1 MLKIAYIR
9 NTFPKYSETFI
20 LEELLYLQGMG
31 HDLRIYSRWHD
42 FSFMNDKIVQSGLLQ
57 FCRYEECRSPGAAAG
72 LKTIAALAWKLLR
85 SKEFRASF
93 FISYFPKKNI
103 LQRKSEAE
111 YEGQVRAP
119 FVRACLIGFKLLYE
133 LLVCSYR
140 FGNLSAA
147 RHHLS
152 TKDEIFEPDHIHC
165 PFLFPWDVVK
175 TKIITTQYPWVPY
188 TVTLRSKDI
197 FAEVKDQR
205 YGRIRESLIEHASQ
219 VFAISEYNKRI
230 LTPKFRI
237 MRGMEVIHSS
247 IDVGLFNPSWQQ
259 KSPNNS
265 IVCVAR
271 LVHKKGLHILIDAC
285 AILREEGLLFKLSI
299 VGDGPLKDDI
309 DKQIRSLQLDNFVK
323 AIGPRTQNEIVKIL
337 DQANVF
343 VLPCLVAPDGDR
355 DMLPNSIKEAMAMKL
370 IVVTSDVSGIE
381 ELVLDGINGLL
392 FLAGDSS
399 SLANA
404 MRRALVD
411 VEFAKFAG
419 ENARA
424 TIVES
429 FSIDS
434 EGRKFEAALSGLSCV

>member
-1 MLKIAYIR
+1 
-9 NTFPKYSETFI
+9 
-20 LEELLYLQGMG
+20 
-31 HDLRIYSRWHD
+31 
-42 FSFMNDKIVQSGLLQ
+42 
-57 FCRYEECRSPGAAAG
+57 
-72 LKTIAALAWKLLR
+72 
-85 SKEFRASF
+85 
-93 FISYFPKKNI
+93 
-103 LQRKSEAE
+103 
-111 YEGQVRAP
+111 
-119 FVRACLIGFKLLYE
+119 
-133 LLVCSYR
+133 
-140 FGNLSAA
+140 
-147 RHHLS
+147 
-152 TKDEIFEPDHIHC
+152 
-165 PFLFPWDVVK
+165 
-175 TKIITTQYPWVPY
+175 
-188 TVTLRSKDI
+188 
-197 FAEVKDQR
+197 
-205 YGRIRESLIEHASQ
+205 
-219 VFAISEYNKRI
+219 
-230 LTPKFRI
+230 
-237 MRGMEVIHSS
+237 
-247 IDVGLFNPSWQQ
+247 
-259 KSPNNS
+259 
-265 IVCVAR
+265 
-271 LVHKKGLHILIDAC
+271 VHKKGLHILIDAC